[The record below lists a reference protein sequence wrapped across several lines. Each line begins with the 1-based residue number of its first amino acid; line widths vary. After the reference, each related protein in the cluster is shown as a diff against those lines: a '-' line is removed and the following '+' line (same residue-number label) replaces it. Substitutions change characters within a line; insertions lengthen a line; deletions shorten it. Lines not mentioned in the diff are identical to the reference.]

1 MTARHA
7 WHETAVTAAC
17 MHAPRPL
24 AVSPVYCGRFRAI
37 RLRWCLLPA
46 ALAAA
51 TVFVCVFS
59 SLPRPVAHFLCIRQA
74 LHVVIDRLAKVHQR
88 LVRNPEKVVHTHS
101 VLWRCCSHGDCHRP
115 SLVLVAPPRLASLST
130 LPGLLTLATSVSGQP
145 PFPSGCALRRP
156 PICPVSRTNLSICPV
171 SRTNWGGLQLTF
183 IFI

>member
-1 MTARHA
+1 
-7 WHETAVTAAC
+7 

-115 SLVLVAPPRLASLST
+115 SLRT
-130 LPGLLTLATSVSGQP
+130 GGATSPSQSFDTARSLNLGNIRLWSAAIPVWVRAAAAAYLSGLADKP
-145 PFPSGCALRRP
+145 IYLSGLADKL
-156 PICPVSRTNLSICPV
+156 
-171 SRTNWGGLQLTF
+171 GGSPADLHLHLTGF
-183 IFI
+183 